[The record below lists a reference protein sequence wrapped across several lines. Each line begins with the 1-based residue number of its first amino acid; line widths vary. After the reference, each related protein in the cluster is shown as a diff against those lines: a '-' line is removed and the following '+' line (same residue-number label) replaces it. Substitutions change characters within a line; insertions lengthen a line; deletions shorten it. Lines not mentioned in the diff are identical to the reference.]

1 MSNAHEKEV
10 TLTVRK
16 AAYITHFFR
25 KMKGQTLNNSPFK
38 IREMG
43 LSSGVFIIN
52 CLNSVYYKNTLKL

>member
-43 LSSGVFIIN
+43 LSSGAFIIN
-52 CLNSVYYKNTLKL
+52 CLNSVHYKNTLKL